1 MWTSKPCPDFPLC
14 MVMGDLYCSC
24 RPCIDTTALWMR
36 GAHLLV
42 TRVRVNVLRLRA
54 GESAGSPCSCHGHQL
69 ARGGPPITTCETGT
83 VVLLPPGM
91 LWGSTVLEV
100 SVLAGSKP
108 WPTDR
113 SQKLALLAARAYRA
127 SCVPTDTEN
136 SGAGL
141 RPQVASSGTQTP
153 WRVGPR

>member
-108 WPTDR
+108 WPTDGHR
-113 SQKLALLAARAYRA
+113 SLLCWLRGLTEPPASQQIQKTVVLA
-127 SCVPTDTEN
+127 
-136 SGAGL
+136 
-141 RPQVASSGTQTP
+141 
-153 WRVGPR
+153 